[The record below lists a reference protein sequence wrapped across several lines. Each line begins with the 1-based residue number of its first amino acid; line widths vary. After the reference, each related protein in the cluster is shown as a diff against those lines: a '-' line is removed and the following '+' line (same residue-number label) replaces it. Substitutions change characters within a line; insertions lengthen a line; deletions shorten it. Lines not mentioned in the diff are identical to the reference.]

1 MSVREGAPQGRQG
14 SQVKD
19 LAPRNA
25 GWVVVRGNMHGDVRC
40 PRRARWSE
48 PLSAPR
54 PSSHVSGSALRAA
67 LCQEESLP
75 GHHGSP
81 GAAMQRMSAL
91 SAGRAVPSDPL
102 PTRPLHKDTP
112 QHAHSRGAPSPRQ
125 RDYGRRALFI
135 LNPVPGN
142 SAGRRPGAPPWVGAG
157 GSPSL
162 VTRVTDPLRETTQK
176 APTSLPAKGLVFWP
190 CRSLERS
197 LG

>member
-91 SAGRAVPSDPL
+91 SAGEGGPFRPAPNTPTPQRHA
-102 PTRPLHKDTP
+102 PTRPLPRSAVATATGLRA
-112 QHAHSRGAPSPRQ
+112 QSAVYSQPSARKL
-125 RDYGRRALFI
+125 GREA
-135 LNPVPGN
+135 
-142 SAGRRPGAPPWVGAG
+142 ARR
-157 GSPSL
+157 
-162 VTRVTDPLRETTQK
+162 
-176 APTSLPAKGLVFWP
+176 TSLGGGGREPVIGHKGH
-190 CRSLERS
+190 
-197 LG
+197 